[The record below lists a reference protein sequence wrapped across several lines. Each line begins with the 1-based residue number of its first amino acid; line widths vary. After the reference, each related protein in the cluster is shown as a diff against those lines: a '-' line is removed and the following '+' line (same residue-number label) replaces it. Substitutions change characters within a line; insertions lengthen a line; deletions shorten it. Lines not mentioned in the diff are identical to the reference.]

1 MNNTEKVIEAL
12 KEHGTMRICDLM
24 RKSGVKNAYQIVND
38 LTKDGR
44 VIKQKLSGQYIKVSL
59 PEIKS
64 ESSNPP
70 PKRIAHP
77 LERHMLS
84 LTFEVGEV
92 ERQIRSLEDAR
103 TFLLSRMDVITE
115 KLKSL

>member
-1 MNNTEKVIEAL
+1 MTNTEKVIDIL
-12 KEHGTMRICDLM
+12 RQHGAMRICDLM

-44 VIKQKLSGQYIKVSL
+44 VIKQKLSGQYVKVSL

-103 TFLLSRMDVITE
+103 TFLLSRLDVITE

>member
-1 MNNTEKVIEAL
+1 MNNTEKIL
-12 KEHGTMRICDLM
+12 DILREHGAMRTCDLM
-24 RKSGVKNAYQIVND
+24 RRSRIKNTYQIVND
-38 LTKDGR
+38 LAKDGR
-44 VIKQKLSGQYIKVSL
+44 VIKQKLSGQYVKVSL
-59 PEIKS
+59 PAIKS
-64 ESSNPP
+64 ESSDPP
-70 PKRIAHP
+70 PKKVAHP

>member
-1 MNNTEKVIEAL
+1 MNNTEKVIETL

-24 RKSGVKNAYQIVND
+24 RKSKANNTYQIVDN
-38 LTKDGR
+38 LAKEGR
-44 VIKQKLSGQYIKVSL
+44 VVKHKLNNHNVNVSL
-59 PEIKS
+59 APLKS
-64 ESSNPP
+64 ESSDPP

-84 LTFEVGEV
+84 LTFEVGEI

-103 TFLLSRMDVITE
+103 NFLLSRMEAITE

>member
-1 MNNTEKVIEAL
+1 MNNTQKIL
-12 KEHGTMRICDLM
+12 KTLEEHGTMRICDLM
-24 RKSGVKNAYQIVND
+24 RKSGVKNAYQVIGD
-38 LTKDGR
+38 LCKIGR
-44 VIKQKLSGQYIKVSL
+44 VTKHKLNNKTVNVSL
-59 PEIKS
+59 SPLKS
-64 ESSNPP
+64 ESSDPP

-84 LTFEVGEV
+84 LTFEVGEI

-103 TFLLSRMDVITE
+103 TFLLSRMEAITE